1 MGVVGVVVGV
11 LASVMVVV
19 PSGGAGVRYGFVG
32 SSDSAGAAGSA
43 PGNLTATVVGGKIK
57 LSWDAPTEDAT
68 SVTGYQILRSHA
80 GADLTVLKANRTAN
94 LTSFTDA
101 QASRADMTY
110 DYQVKAWRGA
120 TLSDGSGEVSAVI
133 AHSCGGTGFNS
144 GYVDVPVTAV
154 PITISSTAADY
165 FVLFVRPNLHADHE
179 IPVSLTLGEAG
190 TTTLTE
196 QLSALPV
203 EHYRVE
209 KYPVDDPADVDGD
222 CLSDIVEQ
230 ADLGTLNPLNRV
242 PEIDFTN
249 GNVAIP
255 DHETFEALSYQG
267 QDTLIDTHLDD
278 LEYVKFYLYHLNTDR
293 PGVYFMNTVT
303 HRAHYEFQDAVKYPS
318 ITTTYFDN
326 ERGEIVYHP
335 NVVAPDGSLG
345 VYRFEFEPWDTYSF
359 GLVQRAYEVLAAS
372 MPLLENNLL
381 YHPFGDAGPVYESE
395 RDLYDDSRVEILL
408 THEIFPDVPF
418 TNLNP
423 GSGFGL
429 LRVMSPD
436 ERPDPRDIVIFESLP
451 NDLPR
456 VAGIITTVPQTP
468 LSHVNLRA
476 LQDRV
481 PNAFIRDA
489 LDDTTIDS
497 LIDSH
502 IRYTV
507 TESGYT
513 IRAASKAEV
522 DAHYEVSRPAETQ
535 TPERDLAVTE
545 ITPLSDV
552 EFGDW
557 TAFGVKAA
565 NVAVLG
571 NLGFADGTVPD
582 GFAVP
587 FYFYDEFMKANDI
600 YADIEEMLADADFQ
614 SDYDTQEDELKELRK
629 AIKDGTTPDWIIT
642 VLEDMHA
649 EFPDGTSLRYRS
661 STNNEDLPGFSGAGL
676 YDSKTQDPDETADE
690 GIDKS
695 IKSVWASLWNF
706 RAFVERDF
714 YRVDHSATAMGVL
727 VHPNYSDELA
737 NGVAVSYD
745 PIGNRAGAYYVNT
758 QIGEDLVTNPYER
771 SLPEELLL
779 LSDGSSE
786 VLVRS
791 NQVEPDQLLMTDA
804 QIQQLR
810 SHLGTIHDDFKALY
824 APDADERFAM
834 EIEFKITAEDVLA
847 IKQARPWVF
856 RPNNRPPSF
865 LSSETGF
872 RQVAEGT
879 ANGTDI
885 GLPVAAADPDGD
897 DLTYSLGGP
906 DAEVFSLDSATGQL
920 RTLGVLDYEADD
932 TFEVDVTLRDASN
945 PSADTITVTIDVIDM
960 NDEPSFPMS
969 ETGIRTVS
977 ENTGE
982 LSGLSI
988 GAPIGAVDQDFGAVL
1003 THSLTGADAVLFD
1016 IVPSSGQLLTRA
1028 DLDYESSGEH
1038 WLTLSVH
1045 DGQDRQGPNRSI
1057 DDSIVVKIVVGN
1069 VDEAGALSLST
1080 EQPLVDTELTAALT
1094 DPDGAIS
1101 GRTWSWERSTDRS
1114 NWIPITGADSRAYTP
1129 GVADLGNY
1137 LQVTVE
1143 YSDAHGPGQ
1152 RIREI
1157 TGNPTEVA
1165 PINNRDPVFDAAT
1178 YVRSVLENSS
1188 VGTLVGTPVVA
1199 DDPDGDSL
1207 SYRLSGDANFAIDDR
1222 TGQIRVA
1229 PGAALDHERSSTRT
1243 VEITVSD
1250 PSNADAIAT
1259 VTINITNVNDPPEF
1273 GTSPDEFEV
1282 SEDAEEGDLIGRP
1295 VTATDADEDPLSYTL
1310 ISASPFD
1317 IDETTGQI
1325 EVGAGT
1331 LLDSAVRDSYT
1342 VTVQARD
1349 TAFAVATVNVA
1360 IKIVEAHTTTT
1371 TTTVTTNPPAV
1382 RTGGGGGGGGIDG
1395 VEGTTLFVANGWS
1408 PADVG
1413 VAAAFAAR
1421 TPGAAVVYTEDD
1433 ELPAAVTAL
1442 LEVRTVHLVVLI
1454 GGEQAISPAVR
1465 ASLAEAEPFADIK
1478 RVTGATRTDTAA
1490 RAAHLVLEGSR
1501 EHDTVLIVANGWRP
1515 PDIGI
1520 AAMLAARL
1528 PHSAVL
1534 YTEAGKLSRETRQ
1547 LIAEGAPSSVLIVG
1561 GTTAVS
1567 PQTENEIRQA
1577 APAADIERISGT
1589 TRIHT
1594 AQLAAQHLD
1603 QTRAP
1608 AAANDRTV
1616 IVANGWSPSDIGIA
1630 AALSARTP
1638 GALVVYTTP
1647 DELPART
1654 AELIK
1659 TVQPGLIRIIGG
1671 TSAIPT
1677 TVQNDIAS
1685 LLPTGTRTQ
1694 RTSGRNRIHTSANI
1708 ARQILPRD

>member
-1 MGVVGVVVGV
+1 MWIFDCADRDGCSPRRSGAVGVRWGRFGPLVAAAWARGCARVGSLLCGTGLRGGEGRCRGLGVVGVVAAV
-11 LASVMVVV
+11 LASVVV
-19 PSGGAGVRYGFVG
+19 PAGAA
-32 SSDSAGAAGSA
+32 SDSAEAAGSA
-43 PGNLTATVVGGKIK
+43 PGNLAATVVDGEIK

-80 GADLTVLKANRTAN
+80 GADLTVLKSQQDSE

-110 DYQVKAWRGA
+110 DYQVEAWRGA
-120 TLSDGSGEVSAVI
+120 ALSDGSDEVSAVI
-133 AHSCGGTGFNS
+133 PHSCGGTGFNS
-144 GYVDVPVTAV
+144 SYVDVPVTAV
-154 PITISSTAADY
+154 PITISSTADDY
-165 FVLFVRPNLHADHE
+165 FVLFVRPNLDADYE

-242 PEIDFTN
+242 PEIDFAN

-255 DHETFEALSYQG
+255 DQETFEALSYQG
-267 QDTLIDTHLDD
+267 RETLIDTHLHD
-278 LEYVKFYLYHLNTDR
+278 LAYVKFYLYHLNTDR

-303 HRAHYEFQDAVKYPS
+303 HRAHYQFQDAVKYPS
-318 ITTTYFDN
+318 ITTAYRDN
-326 ERGEIVYHP
+326 EHGEIIYHP

-345 VYRFEFEPWDTYSF
+345 VYRFEFQPWDTYSF
-359 GLVQRAYEVLAAS
+359 GRIQRAYDVLAAS

-381 YHPFGDAGPVYESE
+381 YHPFGDAGPVYERE
-395 RDLYDDSRVEILL
+395 RDLYDGSRVEVLL

-418 TNLNP
+418 INLNP
-423 GSGFGL
+423 GLGFGL

-436 ERPDPRDIVIFESLP
+436 ERPDPRDIVIFDSLP

-489 LDDTTIDS
+489 LVDTTIDS

-502 IRYTV
+502 IRYSV
-507 TESGYT
+507 TESEYT
-513 IRAASKAEV
+513 IRAATKAEV

-545 ITPLSDV
+545 IAPLSDV

-571 NLGFADGTVPD
+571 SLGFADGTVPD

-600 YADIEEMLADADFQ
+600 YADIEEILADADFQ
-614 SDYDTQEDELKELRK
+614 SDYDTQEDELKELRN

-642 VLEDMHA
+642 ALEDMHA

-676 YDSKTQDPDETADE
+676 YDSKTQDPDETADD

-714 YRVDHSATAMGVL
+714 YRVDHAATAMGVL

-737 NGVAVSYD
+737 NGVAVSHD

-758 QIGEDLVTNPYER
+758 QIGEDLVTNPYAL

-791 NQVEPDQLLMTDA
+791 NQVEPDRLLMTDA

-824 APDADERFAM
+824 APAADERFAM

-856 RPNNRPPSF
+856 RPINRPPSF

-885 GLPVAAADPDGD
+885 GLPVAAADPEGD

-960 NDEPSFPMS
+960 NDEPSFPTS
-969 ETGIRTVS
+969 ETGIRTVP

-1016 IVPSSGQLLTRA
+1016 IAPSSGQLLTRA

-1045 DGQDRQGPNRSI
+1045 DGQDRQGPSASI

-1069 VDEAGALSLST
+1069 VDEAGALSLSM

-1094 DPDGAIS
+1094 DPDGATS

-1152 RIREI
+1152 RIQEI

-1165 PINNRDPVFDAAT
+1165 PINNRDPVFDAAPH
-1178 YVRSVLENSS
+1178 VRSVLENSTA
-1188 VGTLVGTPVVA
+1188 GTLVGMPVEA

-1207 SYRLSGDANFAIDDR
+1207 SYRLSGDANFAVDDR

-1229 PGAALDHERSSTRT
+1229 SGAALDHERSSTRT
-1243 VEITVSD
+1243 VEITASD

-1325 EVGAGT
+1325 EVGAGAV
-1331 LLDSAVRDSYT
+1331 LDSAVRDSYT

-1349 TAFAVATVNVA
+1349 TAFATATVNVT
-1360 IKIVEAHTTTT
+1360 IKVVEEHTTTT
-1371 TTTVTTNPPAV
+1371 TTT
-1382 RTGGGGGGGGIDG
+1382 TGGGGGGGPAAAVRISGAVFAARDAQA
-1395 VEGTTLFVANGWS
+1395 VFTATVTGTARRHTLNW
-1408 PADVG
+1408 
-1413 VAAAFAAR
+1413 VAAGPEFTAASDGERFTLIPLTGGTYTVTVTATDSRGALLTDTAALTALTDIAESHFVSEIVWLAEQRITHGCSAYSVCPQNPVTRAQMASFLARALNLPATDIDYFEDDNDSTHQDNINRLAEARITQGCASEAFCPHNPVTRAQMASFLARALNLPATDIDYFEDDNDSTHQDNINRLAEARITQGCASEAFCPHNPVTRAQMAAFLYRARHLIKAAR
-1421 TPGAAVVYTEDD
+1421 TPV
-1433 ELPAAVTAL
+1433 
-1442 LEVRTVHLVVLI
+1442 
-1454 GGEQAISPAVR
+1454 
-1465 ASLAEAEPFADIK
+1465 
-1478 RVTGATRTDTAA
+1478 
-1490 RAAHLVLEGSR
+1490 
-1501 EHDTVLIVANGWRP
+1501 
-1515 PDIGI
+1515 
-1520 AAMLAARL
+1520 
-1528 PHSAVL
+1528 
-1534 YTEAGKLSRETRQ
+1534 
-1547 LIAEGAPSSVLIVG
+1547 
-1561 GTTAVS
+1561 
-1567 PQTENEIRQA
+1567 
-1577 APAADIERISGT
+1577 
-1589 TRIHT
+1589 
-1594 AQLAAQHLD
+1594 
-1603 QTRAP
+1603 
-1608 AAANDRTV
+1608 
-1616 IVANGWSPSDIGIA
+1616 
-1630 AALSARTP
+1630 
-1638 GALVVYTTP
+1638 
-1647 DELPART
+1647 
-1654 AELIK
+1654 
-1659 TVQPGLIRIIGG
+1659 
-1671 TSAIPT
+1671 
-1677 TVQNDIAS
+1677 
-1685 LLPTGTRTQ
+1685 
-1694 RTSGRNRIHTSANI
+1694 
-1708 ARQILPRD
+1708 